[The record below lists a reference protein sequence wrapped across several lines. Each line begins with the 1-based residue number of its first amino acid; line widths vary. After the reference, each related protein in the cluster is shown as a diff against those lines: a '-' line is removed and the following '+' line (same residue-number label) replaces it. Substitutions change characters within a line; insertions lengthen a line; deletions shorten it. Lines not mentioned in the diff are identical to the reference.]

1 MKLVLDTNVIVSA
14 LLKRSSAPG
23 QILQLWRDG
32 RFDLLVS
39 DPLYAELTEVLG
51 RRKLKVYLKPE
62 LSRRFLELLRDYA
75 TWVEVGRVPP
85 HTVRDPKDL
94 MVLGTAVAGRADLI
108 VSGDQDLLV
117 LRRFRGIPIL
127 DPRAT
132 LEVIRGR

>member
-1 MKLVLDTNVIVSA
+1 MKLVLDTNVFVSA

-23 QILQLWRDG
+23 QILQAWRDG

-39 DPLYAELTEVLG
+39 DPLYTELADVLG
-51 RRKLKVYLKPE
+51 RRKLRAYLEPE
-62 LSRRFLELLRDYA
+62 LSQRFLELLRNYA
-75 TWVEVGRVPP
+75 KWVEVARVPKRA
-85 HTVRDPKDL
+85 VRDPKDA
-94 MVLGTAVAGRADLI
+94 MILGTALGGRADHI

-127 DPRAT
+127 HPRAA